1 MPNAG
6 NNGNAGNGAQGWAAL
21 KQVRGERAGVPYDVG
36 GPRPGAIT
44 TVEGQKSNPVEHP
57 PALVNNHDVINNH
70 ISISYQV
77 SSIQDPVSSIQLS
90 TCNHLIPSSSFES
103 GPVQSVP
110 AGCAHSCPLPP
121 SSPPHHPGP
130 SKFYSPIQGPR
141 PPSWDYCT
149 ALTRCPRV

>member
-77 SSIQDPVSSIQLS
+77 SRIRYPVSSIQDPVSSIQYPVVYLQS
-90 TCNHLIPSSSFES
+90 SNSLIIF
-103 GPVQSVP
+103 
-110 AGCAHSCPLPP
+110 
-121 SSPPHHPGP
+121 
-130 SKFYSPIQGPR
+130 
-141 PPSWDYCT
+141 
-149 ALTRCPRV
+149 